1 MAQNHIHPTSSRQMN
16 RYLAFTMIELII
28 VVVIIGIIG
37 AVAIPR
43 ISRGAESASESA
55 LKRDLQVLNSALDLY
70 AAEHNG
76 EHPNPTKI
84 VQQLTQYTSPDGN
97 TSPTKDA
104 SHYLGPYIRESPPL
118 PVGTRKGM
126 TGITTT
132 DQPTSG
138 WIYQPAKQRIL
149 PNFLPERTEEQTE
162 DIFEELVKDVG
173 DKIINIPR

>member
-1 MAQNHIHPTSSRQMN
+1 MN
-16 RYLAFTMIELII
+16 LPRYPLNRIKAFSMIELVI
-28 VVVIIGIIG
+28 VVVVVGIISS
-37 AVAIPR
+37 VAIPR

-70 AAEHNG
+70 IAEHNG

-84 VQQLTQYTSPDGN
+84 VQQLTQYTSPDGSI
-97 TSPTKDA
+97 SPTKDTT
-104 SHYLGPYIRESPPL
+104 HYLGPYIRESPPL

-138 WIYQPAKQRIL
+138 WIYQLTKQRIL
-149 PNFLPERTEEQTE
+149 PNFYPERTEEQTE

-173 DKIINIPR
+173 GKIINIPR